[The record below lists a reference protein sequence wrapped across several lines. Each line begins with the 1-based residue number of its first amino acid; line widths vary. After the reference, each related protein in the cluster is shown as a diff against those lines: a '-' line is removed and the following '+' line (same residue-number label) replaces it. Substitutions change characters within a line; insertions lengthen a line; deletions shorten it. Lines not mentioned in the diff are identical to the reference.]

1 MAKPA
6 TLKIDVIADT
16 RNAQTNLSQ
25 FSSKVAGFT
34 AGVTASL
41 TTFAL
46 DKIVSLAS
54 AGANAITDG
63 IDKAANLSA
72 SLQTL
77 QRNYGDAAEQV
88 TQWSVNAAR
97 GLGLSQVAA
106 VQAANRFA
114 TYARLLG
121 YSGTQAAAFS
131 EETIQ
136 LAADLAA
143 FNDLPVEDAVNAI
156 GSAFRGERDPLERFG
171 IVLNDVQVKAAY
183 FEKTGEKVT
192 GTLTT
197 QQNIIGT
204 LAAIT
209 KQGSTATGAF
219 ARESE
224 QLGNKQQVLSAQFDN
239 VKTKIGGVLL
249 PALSEVTG
257 FLADEVIPGVED
269 VVDAFKEGGLSG
281 AFEEVS
287 EKWGRAWP
295 KLKEKLDGIYNSTTG
310 WIADHI
316 PSWQSWLDAFSNLTG
331 ELFTWAGEEIPK
343 LGTRVS
349 EFLKENV
356 PKVGPWVVAF
366 TSWVD
371 KAMNGDPATGEKGI
385 YKRLDAAIKNMS
397 TYIDTHSAEITEIGA
412 KIATYMLAGMAAFG
426 ILSYLS
432 IKQALFNL
440 QKAMLEAI
448 PSLAGAS
455 LNLAKGIAEGIS
467 NYLRNSFGPVLGNL
481 LKTLVTAALN
491 AAFPGLGTAFAF
503 ITRDAP
509 ASSAPVASGRS
520 AFNGQDYFGGNIPN
534 SIEINVNAGFGTNG
548 PDVGAAIAAE
558 LRDYYERNGVPY

>member
-6 TLKIDVIADT
+6 TLKIDVVADT
-16 RNAQTNLSQ
+16 RKAQNNLSEL
-25 FSSKVAGFT
+25 SSKVAGFT

-46 DKIVSLAS
+46 DKIVDLAS
-54 AGANAITDG
+54 AGASAITDG

-77 QRNYGDAAEQV
+77 QRNYGDAAGQV
-88 TQWSVNAAR
+88 TKWSEDAAR

-121 YSGTQAAAFS
+121 YSGQQAADFS
-131 EETIQ
+131 QDTIR

-171 IVLNDVQVKAAY
+171 IVLNDAQVKAAL
-183 FEKTGEKVT
+183 FNKTGEIVN

-204 LAAIT
+204 LAAVT
-209 KQGSTATGAF
+209 EQGATATGAF
-219 ARESE
+219 AGESE

-257 FLADEVIPGVED
+257 FLADEVLPGVDD
-269 VVDAFKEGGLSG
+269 VVNAFKKGGLSG

-295 KLKEKLDGIYNSTTG
+295 KLKTTLDGIYNSTTG
-310 WIADHI
+310 WIDDHI

-343 LGTRVS
+343 LGTKVS
-349 EFLKENV
+349 DFLKKNV

-366 TSWVD
+366 ASFVD
-371 KAMNGDPATGEKGI
+371 KAFNGDPETGEKGI
-385 YKRLDAAIKNMS
+385 YARIDDGIKNMS
-397 TYIDTHSAEITEIGA
+397 TYLDGHSAEITEIGA
-412 KIATYMLAGMAAFG
+412 KIATYLLIGMATFG
-426 ILSYLS
+426 ILAYTSV
-432 IKQALFNL
+432 KQALFNL

-448 PSLAGAS
+448 PDLARAS
-455 LNLAKGIAEGIS
+455 LNLATGIAEGIS
-467 NYLRNSFGPVLGNL
+467 NYLRNSFGPVIGNL

-509 ASSAPVASGRS
+509 ESSAPAASGRS
-520 AFNGQDYFGGNIPN
+520 AFNGQDYFGGSIPN

-548 PDVGAAIAAE
+548 NDVGAAIAAE
-558 LRDYYERNGVPY
+558 LRDYYQRNGVPY